1 MFAEI
6 NFRVK
11 TELALGTFVFEF
23 SFLESQHVLF
33 DKFQTQISLDFF
45 LRVSSTKNKQVYKE
59 QFFTIEQSKTV
70 SAFITAFFIR
80 RFSQFSMYFNFY

>member
-23 SFLESQHVLF
+23 FFLESQQVLF

-45 LRVSSTKNKQVYKE
+45 LRVSSTKNKQVH
-59 QFFTIEQSKTV
+59 
-70 SAFITAFFIR
+70 
-80 RFSQFSMYFNFY
+80 